1 MKFES
6 PMRLINY
13 RVYLS
18 CFLLSFERGST
29 MRKIVLALS
38 AVFFVFSVSV
48 ASANV
53 STVKAGGK
61 STCLNAS
68 WVIENL
74 SETEG
79 TTVHI
84 NVGTLGYSWN
94 KNFDRTLEPG
104 GFLANSLEPKSTF
117 ANKGPGD
124 IELNCQAHRVENANR
139 VEWKKDAGSHK
150 TYQSNYHLDHVQ
162 PGTYIEPGMG
172 QPIGTERGLFS
183 QNGNGSGGGAGRESA
198 R

>member
-1 MKFES
+1 
-6 PMRLINY
+6 
-13 RVYLS
+13 
-18 CFLLSFERGST
+18 
-29 MRKIVLALS
+29 MRKNIVTLL

-61 STCLNAS
+61 ADCLRAG

-74 SETEG
+74 SETQS

-84 NVGTLGYSWN
+84 HLGTVAYSWN
-94 KNFDRTLEPG
+94 KNFDRTIPPG
-104 GFLANSLEPKSTF
+104 DFLANAANNKASFT
-117 ANKGPGD
+117 NKGPAD
-124 IELNCQAHRVENANR
+124 ISLNCQRTRVENSNR
-139 VEWKKDAGSHK
+139 HEWKKDPGSQK
-150 TYQSNYHLDHVQ
+150 TYQSNYHLDHVR

-172 QPIGTERGLFS
+172 QPEGTERGLFS
-183 QNGNGSGGGAGRESA
+183 QSSGQQREGE

>member
-1 MKFES
+1 
-6 PMRLINY
+6 
-13 RVYLS
+13 
-18 CFLLSFERGST
+18 
-29 MRKIVLALS
+29 MRKIVVTLA

-53 STVKAGGK
+53 STVKSGGK

-74 SETEG
+74 DETKG

-104 GFLANSLEPKSTF
+104 GFLANSMEQKTTF
-117 ANKGPGD
+117 DNKGPGD
-124 IELNCQAHRVENANR
+124 ITLNCQRSRVENANR
-139 VEWKKDAGSHK
+139 HEWKKDAGSQK
-150 TYQSNYHLDHVQ
+150 TYQSNYHLDHVR

-172 QPIGTERGLFS
+172 QPEGTERGLFS
-183 QNGNGSGGGAGRESA
+183 QTSGQQGEVA

>member
-1 MKFES
+1 
-6 PMRLINY
+6 
-13 RVYLS
+13 
-18 CFLLSFERGST
+18 
-29 MRKIVLALS
+29 MRKIVLTLA

-53 STVKAGGK
+53 STVKSGGK

-74 SETEG
+74 DETKG

-94 KNFDRTLEPG
+94 KNFDRTLAPG
-104 GFLANSLEPKSTF
+104 GFLANSMEQKTTF
-117 ANKGPGD
+117 DNKGPGD
-124 IELNCQAHRVENANR
+124 ITLNCQRSRVENANR
-139 VEWKKDAGSHK
+139 HEWKKDAGSQK
-150 TYQSNYHLDHVQ
+150 TYQSNYHLDHVR

-172 QPIGTERGLFS
+172 QPEGTERGLFS
-183 QNGNGSGGGAGRESA
+183 QTSGQQGEVA

>member
-1 MKFES
+1 
-6 PMRLINY
+6 
-13 RVYLS
+13 
-18 CFLLSFERGST
+18 
-29 MRKIVLALS
+29 MRKNIVTLL

-61 STCLNAS
+61 ADCLRAG

-74 SETEG
+74 SETQS

-84 NVGTLGYSWN
+84 HLGTVAYSWN
-94 KNFDRTLEPG
+94 KNFDRTIPPG
-104 GFLANSLEPKSTF
+104 DFLANAANKKASFT
-117 ANKGPGD
+117 NKGPAA
-124 IELNCQAHRVENANR
+124 ISLNCQRTRVENSDR
-139 VEWKKDAGSHK
+139 HEWKKDAGSQK
-150 TYQSNYHLDHVQ
+150 TYQPNYHLDHVR

-172 QPIGTERGLFS
+172 QPEGTERGLFS
-183 QNGNGSGGGAGRESA
+183 QRDGQEREGT